1 MSCSPHRMKG
11 ARLGAGFAEA
21 AVLAAAG
28 QIQGAADSAPFH
40 SCAKELLPSADQG
53 RQSSGGSDCSTEE
66 AYPPSVSA
74 PQARKPPASNKRS
87 RAQRAN
93 TPSPVS
99 EESAESTG
107 PEDGGSRAAK
117 RDRDHG
123 DAGKA
128 SGQGE
133 PGKGRRASQPWSAE
147 EDELLQRAVAEIG
160 PKRWSAI
167 AIAVPGRS
175 GKQCRLRW
183 CNQIDPSI
191 KHDARRLVETAAHP
205 GLKGSAPSA
214 RACWL
219 PRLGSLLQTPERSR
233 SSSEARRGLRSAP
246 PKARVSHAPPSPG
259 VDGQGGRDD
268 PAGVSQLWEGPPA
281 APETPRPPAAPTT
294 APSGLSGV

>member
-1 MSCSPHRMKG
+1 MKG

-66 AYPPSVSA
+66 AYPPSLSA

-87 RAQRAN
+87 RAPRAN

-147 EDELLQRAVAEIG
+147 EDEMLQRAVAEIG

-191 KHDARRLVETAAHP
+191 RHDAWTDAEDAMILRGHAALGSRWTEIAKLIPGRTDNAIKNRWNGTLCRKQTSEPLANRIPPRAAALCLAAQASGEDLGEGSGEGGTEEAAVAIAEAKVET
-205 GLKGSAPSA
+205 
-214 RACWL
+214 
-219 PRLGSLLQTPERSR
+219 QTPPME
-233 SSSEARRGLRSAP
+233 P
-246 PKARVSHAPPSPG
+246 I
-259 VDGQGGRDD
+259 
-268 PAGVSQLWEGPPA
+268 EGPA
-281 APETPRPPAAPTT
+281 E
-294 APSGLSGV
+294 LD